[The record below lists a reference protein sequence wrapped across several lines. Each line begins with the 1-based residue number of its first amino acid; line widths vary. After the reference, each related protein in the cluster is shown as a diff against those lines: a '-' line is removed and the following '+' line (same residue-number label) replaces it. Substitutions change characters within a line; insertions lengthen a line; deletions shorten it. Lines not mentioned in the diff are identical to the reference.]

1 MKEINKKWFVG
12 MFLMFL
18 FASNLAQA
26 QIVETA
32 TTKLAL
38 DEIKS
43 GLSDIVDDAMNRV
56 DYTVAKAAIEAL
68 SIIDAWEKAN
78 TNLLN
83 TAFNRLDAST
93 QNMFRSADA
102 LVQKTMDRVDNSLE
116 TAQNISNDFNQIAES
131 LIIGKGRSFISR
143 YSSPVLSPFITQDK
157 IVEITGVNLD
167 KADLKV
173 KINGEFVG
181 VPIVGPTKA
190 NLTIPFEMI
199 KTARANGLNIIIE
212 VKHLTKDGNQF
223 LFFPK
228 YKEVNRELIFRTL
241 PEQFATYE
249 LTGIRNFK
257 KEEKQ
262 NYRSD
267 AGRFEGKNKE
277 IMKIA
282 KPLDGWRWD
291 LRNGVSSRDNFTIVS
306 TGGGEAARCQNVVWN
321 ESSENGLSVK
331 ARVDQIKQIRNFEIR
346 WKDGYCHCGVE
357 GPIYRMVDVSEN
369 MQTISGNL
377 TWSDKHIPVPNDVV
391 SWVLKLKLF
400 SGEERIITN
409 SDATKLF
416 EVIKSNNNIIIRPLE
431 PKYL

>member
-1 MKEINKKWFVG
+1 MKQKEKKWFLG
-12 MFLMFL
+12 IFLTFL
-18 FASNLAQA
+18 LVTNFAQA

-68 SIIDAWEKAN
+68 SVIDAWEKAN

-102 LVQKTMDRVDNSLE
+102 LVQKTMDKIDNSLE
-116 TAQNISNDFNQIAES
+116 TAQNITNDFNQIAES
-131 LIIGKGRSFISR
+131 LIVGKGRSFISR
-143 YSSPVLSPFITQDK
+143 YSSPVLSPFITRDK
-157 IVEITGVNLD
+157 IIEITGVNLD
-167 KADLKV
+167 KSDLKV
-173 KINGEFVG
+173 KINGEYIE

-199 KTARANGLNIIIE
+199 KMARANGSNIIIE
-212 VKHLTKDGNQF
+212 VKHLTKDGNKF
-223 LFFPK
+223 LFFPR

-249 LTGIRNFK
+249 LTGIRKFK
-257 KEEKQ
+257 KEKKQ

-277 IMKIA
+277 INKIA
-282 KPLDGWRWD
+282 KPLEDWQWD
-291 LRNGVSSRDNFTIVS
+291 LRNGESSRDNFKVVS
-306 TGGGEAARCQNVVWN
+306 TGGGEKGRCQKIVWN
-321 ESSENGLSVK
+321 ESSVNGISVN
-331 ARVDQIKQIRNFEIR
+331 ARVDQIKELHKARI
-346 WKDGYCHCGVE
+346 KDGYCHCGVE
-357 GPIYRMVDVSEN
+357 GPIYRMIDASED
-369 MQTISGNL
+369 MKSISGNL
-377 TWSDKHIPVPNDVV
+377 TWSDKYISIPNDVV

-400 SGEERIITN
+400 TGEERIITN
-409 SDATKLF
+409 SDAAKLF
-416 EVIKSNNNIIIRPLE
+416 EVIKSNNNIVIKPLE
-431 PKYL
+431 PKGL

>member
-1 MKEINKKWFVG
+1 MKWFFEIALT
-12 MFLMFL
+12 FLL
-18 FASNLAQA
+18 ISNFAQA

-32 TTKLAL
+32 TTKVAL

-43 GLSDIVDDAMNRV
+43 GLSDIVNDAMDRV

-68 SIIDAWEKAN
+68 SVIDAWEKAN

-83 TAFNRLDAST
+83 TAFNRLDTST
-93 QNMFRSADA
+93 QNMFRSADS
-102 LVQKTMDRVDNSLE
+102 LVQKTMDRVENSLI
-116 TAQNISNDFNQIAES
+116 TAQNITNDFNQIAES

-157 IVEITGVNLD
+157 IIEITGVNLD
-167 KADLKV
+167 KSDLKV
-173 KINGEFVG
+173 KINDEFVK

-199 KTARANGLNIIIE
+199 KKARINGSNIVIE
-212 VKHLTKDGNQF
+212 VKHLTKDGNKF
-223 LFFPK
+223 LFFPR
-228 YKEVNRELIFRTL
+228 YKEVNRELIFRNL

-249 LTGIRNFK
+249 LTGIRKFK
-257 KEEKQ
+257 KEESQ

-267 AGRFEGKNKE
+267 IGRFEGKNKE

-291 LRNGVSSRDNFTIVS
+291 LRNGVSSRDNFTVIS
-306 TGGGEAARCQNVVWN
+306 TGKGEAARCQNVVWN

-331 ARVDQIKQIRNFEIR
+331 ARVDQIRKVQNLVEII
-346 WKDGYCHCGVE
+346 WKNGYCNCGVE
-357 GPIYRMVDVSEN
+357 GPIYRMVDASEN
-369 MQTISGNL
+369 IPNISGGL
-377 TWSDKHIPVPNDVV
+377 TWSDKHISIPNDVV

-400 SGEERIITN
+400 TGEERIITN
-409 SDATKLF
+409 SNASKLF
-416 EVIKSNNNIIIRPLE
+416 EIIKSNNNIVIRPLE
-431 PKYL
+431 PKDL